1 MKDLFTDLPAMLKKE
16 LQEQLKVKRIP
27 RTYGGRK
34 KPQGKSSQ
42 YTYPATPPIASGN
55 LYNNI
60 DAFWD
65 TNPAG
70 EPVMIVEMPDYWLW
84 VNDGRRPGRYP
95 PMGAIDR
102 WSVQKGLSGVRDE
115 KGRFIPRK
123 TLNFL
128 RARSIAMYGYKG
140 TNFVDKAIQKLLQNV
155 ETEFGDAAKQYVE
168 DILNEQIKLYT
179 QGIAI
184 NVQL

>member
-1 MKDLFTDLPAMLKKE
+1 
-16 LQEQLKVKRIP
+16 
-27 RTYGGRK
+27 
-34 KPQGKSSQ
+34 
-42 YTYPATPPIASGN
+42 
-55 LYNNI
+55 
-60 DAFWD
+60 
-65 TNPAG
+65 
-70 EPVMIVEMPDYWLW
+70 
-84 VNDGRRPGRYP
+84 
-95 PMGAIDR
+95 MGAIDR